1 MLFRLAEKIVNH
13 APCKI
18 QVLPDGFKVYF
29 KYRAIISFM
38 AFQLKGFEIISDF
51 LNRGRKSIDHIIVAP
66 TENGIVIQRSINL
79 HPRAVAAL
87 SATITHKHVRR
98 ISGEA
103 MKQRIIDGTLR
114 TSQITLG
121 RLSLL
126 ILQEAFRGAQQFRRV
141 HLTTR
146 VESQTRR

>member
-1 MLFRLAEKIVNH
+1 
-13 APCKI
+13 
-18 QVLPDGFKVYF
+18 
-29 KYRAIISFM
+29 
-38 AFQLKGFEIISDF
+38 
-51 LNRGRKSIDHIIVAP
+51 
-66 TENGIVIQRSINL
+66 
-79 HPRAVAAL
+79 
-87 SATITHKHVRR
+87 
-98 ISGEA
+98 